1 MGAIIPILIDFE
13 ARVGLRGPSAAKLI
27 GTGYSTY
34 AQYRSGLRP
43 LPRYHKN
50 HVQALLLLQPDTL
63 AVLIK
68 EHANGGSKE

>member
-1 MGAIIPILIDFE
+1 MRSA
-13 ARVGLRGPSAAKLI
+13 VGISVLQGGEDVN

-50 HVQALLLLQPDTL
+50 HVQALLLLQPDAL
-63 AVLIK
+63 AILIK
-68 EHANGGSKE
+68 EHAHGGSKE